1 MKSSTNANLQ
11 PIYEP
16 RVGVVMCEYTTVQ
29 YTRFLI
35 EISVSPL
42 VSGPPAYGLSCLV
55 FLFHCEHLSL
65 WKRLYGF
72 AFHCILEGATPALF
86 MQLT

>member
-42 VSGPPAYGLSCLV
+42 VSGPPAYRLSCLV
-55 FLFHCEHLSL
+55 FCGILYLKSL
-65 WKRLYGF
+65 ECDKRSL
-72 AFHCILEGATPALF
+72 
-86 MQLT
+86 